1 MLNGEQL
8 RQSSERPDLER
19 DGKLKGLSGLYN
31 FNSNAKQTS
40 ESVKIS
46 QNQKIT

>member
-8 RQSSERPDLER
+8 RQSSERPDLEG